1 METQILRSRVRYLLV
16 FFVVSL
22 VISGLTAVPLKL
34 EITIL
39 QNTIG
44 EGTFVEQWWP
54 ALAHWI
60 SFVHRGLTEMSQ
72 KYPFIF
78 YGTDWLAFAH
88 VVIAV
93 AFWGPLR
100 DPVKNIWVVEF
111 GMIACV
117 LVIPLAMI
125 CGPIRGIPFFW
136 RLADCSFGVFGI
148 IPLWLARNDIRRI
161 IALEGNVKG

>member
-1 METQILRSRVRYLLV
+1 MEAQMVRKRVRYLLV
-16 FFVVSL
+16 FFVVAL
-22 VISGLTAVPLKL
+22 VISGLTAVPLIW
-34 EITIL
+34 EINIL
-39 QNTIG
+39 QT
-44 EGTFVEQWWP
+44 
-54 ALAHWI
+54 HWI
-60 SFVHRGLTEMSQ
+60 SFVYRGLTEMSQ

-100 DPVKNIWVVEF
+100 DPIKNIWVVEF

-117 LVIPLAMI
+117 MVIPLAMI
-125 CGPIRGIPFFW
+125 FGPIRGIPFFW

-148 IPLWLARNDIRRI
+148 IPLWLARNDIRRM
-161 IALEGNVKG
+161 IALEGNVEG

>member
-1 METQILRSRVRYLLV
+1 MEAQVLRRRVRYLLV
-16 FFVVSL
+16 FFVFAL
-22 VISGLTAVPLKL
+22 VVSGLTAVPLKW
-34 EITIL
+34 EIDIL
-39 QNTIG
+39 QKTIG
-44 EGTFVEQWWP
+44 EGTFMERLWP
-54 ALAHWI
+54 AVAHWT
-60 SFVHRGLTEMSQ
+60 SFVHRGITEMVQ

-117 LVIPLAMI
+117 LVIPAAMI
-125 CGPIRGIPFFW
+125 CGPIRGIPFFH
-136 RLADCSFGVFGI
+136 RLVDCSFGIFGI
-148 IPLWLARNDIRRI
+148 IPLWISRNYIQRI
-161 IALEGNVKG
+161 IVLERNVER